1 MKKTSSL
8 ALMFLL
14 SFAPL
19 AYAQEAADTP
29 AASNDPTTSAPVTE
43 TTAAPDPTPAIQTPD
58 AADAPAASATPD
70 VPVAAVP
77 DTANTEAALSPQVQ
91 DTVNTQDTVDGAALQ
106 GASNPED
113 LATTTAA
120 VDAKTSADATSTP
133 IVLDA
138 TSTPEIVAVDASTTL
153 DVVAADVQP
162 SDAVPNDAEPPQ
174 QDTPPDT
181 LPSPQP
187 QAVAIPVADLAPKPE
202 YTFAMTGKR
211 IAAKRIIRDAA
222 GKTQAEDIAQT
233 ITPAIDNATGIMQ
246 VSGSCSNTYYVILLF
261 KNQDDYAR
269 DPKSYILDKAYPC
282 TGGNFSYQIA
292 DLPDTLSDGTYYLL
306 AGEEGDKGPWAPIT
320 QLTEITINKNH

>member
-1 MKKTSSL
+1 MKKLFALWLIALFSSSQL
-8 ALMFLL
+8 AF
-14 SFAPL
+14 
-19 AYAQEAADTP
+19 AQEATA
-29 AASNDPTTSAPVTE
+29 TSADIPANV
-43 TTAAPDPTPAIQTPD
+43 AAPANAANADSAFAPIVAPPMATSSDAGTNAPTEDTSPSQTVPPTD
-58 AADAPAASATPD
+58 TVRSAATSTP
-70 VPVAAVP
+70 
-77 DTANTEAALSPQVQ
+77 LQ
-91 DTVNTQDTVDGAALQ
+91 DTTNTQDTVEGSTLQ

-113 LATTTAA
+113 LATTTVAI
-120 VDAKTSADATSTP
+120 DATATSTDATSTP
-133 IVLDA
+133 IELQA
-138 TSTPEIVAVDASTTL
+138 TSTPETIAVESSTTL

-162 SDAVPNDAEPPQ
+162 SDAAEPQQ
-174 QDTPPDT
+174 QDLPADMPPAP
-181 LPSPQP
+181 LAQE
-187 QAVAIPVADLAPKPE
+187 AAIPVADLAPKPE

-282 TGGNFSYQIA
+282 ASGNFSYQIA
-292 DLPDTLSDGTYYLL
+292 DLPDSLEDGTYYLL
-306 AGEEGDKGPWAPIT
+306 VGEEGDKGPWAPIT